1 MANNPNSF
9 YIGVPT
15 TSVQPPVNYDSPK
28 YIQVIGSSNSVE
40 DVSDYYGWSM
50 TLTTSTGASSLYIV
64 HYCDAQS
71 SGYNSNWTSYASQ
84 GKIFAHN
91 GSGQYYNSIDS
102 LPAGTKYW
110 TARTDATSGIEP
122 NAWPNDFG
130 NENDWGRYN
139 VEVYLFNDAL
149 VAEEKTT
156 ITLEKTGGSG
166 GTDTVYGI
174 NGKYLPSITIPTRT
188 KYLFV
193 GYGNISNG
201 SGTGT
206 LYYDSSGNPTR
217 NWDKTGG
224 TATLYAKWRNTVT
237 YNPYNGSC
245 WAVNASTPGTATTGS
260 RTITIASSSSCASG
274 GAITFSISSS
284 TDISGWTISSD
295 GKTLTVPSNTPVG
308 VYSINIKAISQ
319 SSSSVTGYMVQSI
332 TRTISITVKSGGAEY
347 SGIYITPSAYDFTAS
362 STSGYSTPELD
373 GYGQYYTDT
382 TTGEV
387 VEPGPMEF
395 SWFMPIV
402 TDDGS
407 DRMIPA
413 GQITIDGSNIGN
425 YISTLIYGYQK
436 IKYKDGTEEWVE
448 VPLVWGG
455 SHTFESLGTES
466 LAEQVTKF
474 GRHITFTFNGGDN
487 QVVTFNLDDYLSSST
502 DLEGYNY
509 PIYREA
515 NSCTWGTPSVST
527 TYQTKYP
534 SGGGKIVLSK
544 ENIIISNQEGVWT
557 SSSVSTNTSL
567 TKLQFTKT
575 TSASGFTPKIENND
589 TANATLTNEASATSS
604 ARTGN
609 KITIKAYGE
618 GDKYATVYAEF
629 SQNGPNGITITSSCP
644 QTIYSRSGYNTCTV
658 SVTGA
663 TGTVSYASLNTSIA
677 TVNSSG
683 VVTYVGPGTATIR
696 VSATGNENIDSKYV
710 DCQVNCV
717 EDTYTDSWNAP
728 SITKYS
734 YSPNT
739 IGAGGGTS
747 TPTVTAT
754 QSGTRTWSSGATEP
768 LSNSSFTYSYSISG
782 TGFSIN
788 SSTGVVTAVDREDIE
803 GVARSATATV
813 TVTGSGNKTKTE
825 TASISQEANTL
836 TWSNP
841 TLIVSSPET
850 PYRMKAAGEKKT
862 IIAGA
867 SQSGTYTSGSTIF
880 ATPTISYTVKTAKTG
895 YSLSSNEV
903 TVTNNTSTSVRDGFV
918 VTVKATGNGKT
929 TTRDITFNQA
939 AGSKS
944 YGTPTVTFTY
954 TNTEAG
960 GASNKTP
967 SKMSYS
973 QPWTWNGVSG
983 SGGNITSGLAVGYT
997 TTGIL
1002 PSGFSKG
1009 TNFASTGAI
1018 NWADRGKNDGVQLNA
1033 NSNIVLSISFADET
1047 RTYNPTG
1054 CTQDANTHSDS
1065 WNKPDVTSVT
1075 YSYPNIS
1082 ACGGTSKPSVGGT
1095 ITQSGTRT
1103 WTSGA
1108 TEPLSNNT
1116 LSSFTKSYSMQS
1128 GNGFSINTS
1137 TGAIKQANSRGR
1149 STNTLSSNDATL
1161 TLSANGKS
1169 ATKTAK
1175 ATQSGNTYTDSWDTP
1190 KVSSAVYYYTG
1201 GDDELDKCGIT
1212 SGKPNVAVMA
1222 SQSGTR
1228 TWGCDA
1234 GTDPLTNDSF
1244 TYSYSISGAGFTID
1258 PSTGAL
1264 TVETRG
1270 KETSP
1275 RSATATLSIS
1285 ANGKSTVAETI
1296 TLTQLGNTYTDS
1308 WNAPVVSSASLSYNT
1323 ISACGDTVSPTV
1335 SIKASQSGTRTWGCN
1350 AGTDSLTNSTFTK
1363 SYSITSVAGLSIN
1376 SSTGAVKG
1384 TAIGKSTTG
1393 RTATVTVSI
1402 SANGKST
1409 DAKTATVKQS
1419 GNTYNDSWDEPVISK
1434 YSYAT
1439 NPISACGGN
1448 TGNPTVTASQSGTRT
1463 WGCSAGTDPLTN
1475 RSFTYSYSITDA
1487 TGLSIDSSTGVITG
1501 TAIGK
1506 STTGRTTTATVT
1518 VIGSGN
1524 KSSTEDV
1531 VVNQSGNTSTVSW
1544 DAPSISVYS
1553 YSDIT
1558 AAGGTSEPTIT
1569 VSQSGTR
1576 TWGCNAGTDPLTND
1590 SFTYSYSMS
1599 TGNGFSINTST
1610 GAITAE
1616 DRYKND
1622 GPARTS
1628 NTATVTVT
1636 GEGSKTANK
1645 KATCT
1650 QDANTHSDSW
1660 NKPDVTSVTYSYP
1673 NISACGGTSKPSVGG
1688 TITQSGTRTWT
1699 SGATEPL
1706 SNNTLSSFTK
1716 SYSMQSGNGF
1726 SINTSTGA
1734 IKQANSRGRS
1744 TNTLS
1749 SNDATLTLS
1758 ANGKSAT
1765 KTAKATQSGNTY
1777 TTSWEEPVISR
1788 FSYSTISACGGHV
1801 SPSVRLSQTGTR
1813 TWECNAGTEDVTNKN
1828 FTRRYSIEA
1837 KDGFSISSSS
1847 SGSIRATAIGQSEY
1861 SRSTTVTLK
1870 VTGNGKSSTMTTT
1883 VTQSGN
1889 TYTDS
1894 FDEIIISEYS
1904 YPDITAAGG
1913 TSEPTITVSQ
1923 NGTRTWDCNAGTSPV
1938 TNSDFT
1944 YSYSMETK
1952 DGFSIDTSTG
1962 DITAEN
1968 RGTTPGVA
1976 RTSNTATVTVTGG
1989 GNMTK
1994 DATAT
1999 CTQGANELEGITL
2012 TVGSKTIAYQGTTKG
2027 TVTARY
2033 TSGSTK
2039 DVENDTNTSY
2049 TANPNIVT
2057 FNKTS

>member
-663 TGTVSYASLNTSIA
+663 TGTVSYASLNTSVA
-677 TVNSSG
+677 TVTSSG

-717 EDTYTDSWNAP
+717 EDTYTCTITKP
-728 SITKYS
+728 SISQSNDLPCSGITLTTDTITDYFSASATVNRTWASGYTDTASPSSYTWTITKGEVASRGTTIDNNKTNVSINIKVTANYNS
-734 YSPNT
+734 CSSQSDAVTSGRQAANPITFYGAVGTPTITQEKEFPCGGVTLTTDNISTYFSHSSVTQQVTLCSGSKINISATGYTWSGSNVSIPSLGKTTTSGVTERKIDFTITAKGGENKSATATVSKGNQAANPASVTWNDISITTYKYPN

-747 TPTVTAT
+747 
-754 QSGTRTWSSGATEP
+754 
-768 LSNSSFTYSYSISG
+768 N
-782 TGFSIN
+782 
-788 SSTGVVTAVDREDIE
+788 
-803 GVARSATATV
+803 
-813 TVTGSGNKTKTE
+813 
-825 TASISQEANTL
+825 
-836 TWSNP
+836 
-841 TLIVSSPET
+841 
-850 PYRMKAAGEKKT
+850 
-862 IIAGA
+862 
-867 SQSGTYTSGSTIF
+867 
-880 ATPTISYTVKTAKTG
+880 PTIS
-895 YSLSSNEV
+895 
-903 TVTNNTSTSVRDGFV
+903 
-918 VTVKATGNGKT
+918 
-929 TTRDITFNQA
+929 
-939 AGSKS
+939 
-944 YGTPTVTFTY
+944 
-954 TNTEAG
+954 
-960 GASNKTP
+960 
-967 SKMSYS
+967 
-973 QPWTWNGVSG
+973 
-983 SGGNITSGLAVGYT
+983 
-997 TTGIL
+997 
-1002 PSGFSKG
+1002 
-1009 TNFASTGAI
+1009 
-1018 NWADRGKNDGVQLNA
+1018 
-1033 NSNIVLSISFADET
+1033 
-1047 RTYNPTG
+1047 
-1054 CTQDANTHSDS
+1054 
-1065 WNKPDVTSVT
+1065 
-1075 YSYPNIS
+1075 
-1082 ACGGTSKPSVGGT
+1082 
-1095 ITQSGTRT
+1095 
-1103 WTSGA
+1103 
-1108 TEPLSNNT
+1108 
-1116 LSSFTKSYSMQS
+1116 
-1128 GNGFSINTS
+1128 
-1137 TGAIKQANSRGR
+1137 
-1149 STNTLSSNDATL
+1149 
-1161 TLSANGKS
+1161 
-1169 ATKTAK
+1169 
-1175 ATQSGNTYTDSWDTP
+1175 
-1190 KVSSAVYYYTG
+1190 
-1201 GDDELDKCGIT
+1201 
-1212 SGKPNVAVMA
+1212 A

-1228 TWGCDA
+1228 TWCSGENE
-1234 GTDPLTNDSF
+1234 GLT
-1244 TYSYSISGAGFTID
+1244 G
-1258 PSTGAL
+1258 
-1264 TVETRG
+1264 
-1270 KETSP
+1270 
-1275 RSATATLSIS
+1275 TLS
-1285 ANGKSTVAETI
+1285 
-1296 TLTQLGNTYTDS
+1296 
-1308 WNAPVVSSASLSYNT
+1308 
-1323 ISACGDTVSPTV
+1323 
-1335 SIKASQSGTRTWGCN
+1335 
-1350 AGTDSLTNSTFTK
+1350 
-1363 SYSITSVAGLSIN
+1363 
-1376 SSTGAVKG
+1376 
-1384 TAIGKSTTG
+1384 
-1393 RTATVTVSI
+1393 
-1402 SANGKST
+1402 
-1409 DAKTATVKQS
+1409 
-1419 GNTYNDSWDEPVISK
+1419 
-1434 YSYAT
+1434 
-1439 NPISACGGN
+1439 
-1448 TGNPTVTASQSGTRT
+1448 
-1463 WGCSAGTDPLTN
+1463 
-1475 RSFTYSYSITDA
+1475 
-1487 TGLSIDSSTGVITG
+1487 
-1501 TAIGK
+1501 
-1506 STTGRTTTATVT
+1506 
-1518 VIGSGN
+1518 
-1524 KSSTEDV
+1524 
-1531 VVNQSGNTSTVSW
+1531 
-1544 DAPSISVYS
+1544 
-1553 YSDIT
+1553 
-1558 AAGGTSEPTIT
+1558 
-1569 VSQSGTR
+1569 
-1576 TWGCNAGTDPLTND
+1576 
-1590 SFTYSYSMS
+1590 YSYSMS

-1610 GAITAE
+1610 GVITAE
-1616 DRYKND
+1616 NRDKND
-1622 GPARTS
+1622 GDARTS

-1636 GEGSKTANK
+1636 GEGSKTADK

-1726 SINTSTGA
+1726 NINTSTGV
-1734 IKQANSRGRS
+1734 ISQANPRGRS

-1765 KTAKATQSGNTY
+1765 KTAKATQSGNTYTDSWPDISVTYSYPTISACGDTVNPTFSVSQGDGTRTWGCDEGTDPLPAPTLSYSFSMETGNGFSIDTTNGKMTCDARGKYDTPRTSNTATVTVTGGGGGKTATKTAKATQSGNTYTDSWPDISVTYSYPNISACGGTSTPNVSVSQGKGTRTWGCKAGTDSLTAPTLSISYSLPTPNGFTINSSTGVITAPGPQGPTTSPRSCTAKVSVTGGGGGKTATKTATTTQSGNTYSDSWEKPVISKYSYATNPISACGGNTGNPTVTVSQKGTRTWGCNVNPEPLTNTSFSYSYSIDAKTGLNIDSSTGVITGTAIGKSDTGRTTTATVTVAANGKTATETTTVTQSGNTYTVSWDAPSISVYSYSDITAGGGTSEPTITVSQSGTRTWGCNAGTDPLTNDSFTYSYSMSTGNGFSINTSTGAITAEDRYKNDGDARTSNTATVTVTGEGSKTANKKATCTQVANTHSDSWEDPTISEYSYPAISACGNETVSPTVTASQSGTRTWTSGATEPLSNNTLSSFTKSYSMQSGNGFSIDISTGAIKQANSRGRSDQPLESNDATVTVTGFGGKTATKTTKATQSGNTY

-1837 KDGFSISSSS
+1837 KDGFRIISST

-1870 VTGNGKSSTMTTT
+1870 VTANGKSSTMTTT

-1976 RTSNTATVTVTGG
+1976 RTSNTETVTVTGG

-1994 DATAT
+1994 YATAT

>member
-1 MANNPNSF
+1 MAKSF

-15 TSVQPPVNYDSPK
+15 TSVQPPVNYDSPM

-40 DVSDYYGWSM
+40 DVRDYYGWSM
-50 TLTTSTGASSLYIV
+50 TLTTSTGVSSLYIV
-64 HYCDAQS
+64 HYCNAQS
-71 SGYNSNWTSYASQ
+71 SAYDSNWITYAGQ

-91 GSGQYYNSIDS
+91 GSGQYYNSVDS

-110 TARTDATSGIEP
+110 MVRSDGASGINP

-130 NENDWGRYN
+130 KVEDWGKTN

-149 VAEEKTT
+149 VAEGKTT
-156 ITLEKTGGSG
+156 ITLHKAGGSG

-174 NGKYLPSITIPTRT
+174 KGKYLPSITIPTRT
-188 KYLFV
+188 GYSFE
-193 GYGNISNG
+193 GYGDSLTG
-201 SGTGT
+201 SVKGTS
-206 LYYDSSGNPTR
+206 YYDSSGNPTR
-217 NWDKTGG
+217 NWNQTGG
-224 TATLYAKWRNTVT
+224 TETLYAKWGNKIT
-237 YNPYNGSC
+237 YNPHNGSC

-274 GAITFSISSS
+274 EAITFN
-284 TDISGWTISSD
+284 TNKTGWTISSD

-308 VYSINIKAISQ
+308 TYSINITAESSP
-319 SSSSVTGYMVQSI
+319 SSSSTGYMKQTI
-332 TRTISITVKSGGAEY
+332 TRIISITVKSGGATY
-347 SGIYITPSAYDFTAS
+347 SGIYITPSTYDFTPS
-362 STSGYSTPELD
+362 SSGGYESTPESE
-373 GYGQYYTDT
+373 GYREYYYDT
-382 TTGEV
+382 TTGKV

-413 GQITIDGSNIGN
+413 GQITIDSSNIGN
-425 YISTLIYGYQK
+425 YIDTLIYGYQK
-436 IKYKDGTEEWVE
+436 IEYKDGEVTWVE
-448 VPLVWGG
+448 VPLTWGG
-455 SHTFESLGTES
+455 SHTFDSLGTEPTDG
-466 LAEQVTKF
+466 QVTKF
-474 GRHITFTFNGGDN
+474 GGGITFTFNGGGGDRN
-487 QVVTFNLDDYLSSST
+487 VVTFNLDNYLSSS
-502 DLEGYNY
+502 DNLEGYNY

-534 SGGGKIVLSK
+534 SGGGTIVLSK

-557 SSSVSTNTSL
+557 SGSVSTNTSL
-567 TKLQFTKT
+567 TKLEFTQS
-575 TSASGFTPKIENND
+575 TSARGFTPRIENNN
-589 TANATLTNEASATSS
+589 TANATLTNGALAASS

-609 KITIKAYGE
+609 KITIKVYGE
-618 GDKYATVYAEF
+618 GNQYTTVYAEF

-663 TGTVSYASLNTSIA
+663 TGTVSYASLNTSVA

-683 VVTYVGPGTATIR
+683 VVTYVDPGTATIR

-717 EDTYTDSWNAP
+717 KDTYTDSWNEP

-788 SSTGVVTAVDREDIE
+788 SSTGVVTAVDRKDIE

-813 TVTGSGNKTKTE
+813 TVTGSGNKTKPE

-836 TWSNP
+836 TWNNP
-841 TLIVSSPET
+841 SLTVSSPET
-850 PYRMKAAGEKKT
+850 PYRMKAAGEKKA
-862 IIAGA
+862 IIASA
-867 SQSGTYTSGSTIF
+867 SQSGTYTSGSTIS

-954 TNTEAG
+954 TNTAAG

-973 QPWTWNGVSG
+973 QPWTWNGESG

-1018 NWADRGKNDGVQLNA
+1018 NWANRGENDGAQLNA

-1065 WNKPDVTSVT
+1065 WNTPDVTSVT

-1082 ACGGTSKPSVGGT
+1082 ACGGTSTPSVGGT

-1108 TEPLSNNT
+1108 TKPLSNNT
-1116 LSSFTKSYSMQS
+1116 LSNFTKSYSMES
-1128 GNGFSINTS
+1128 GSGFSINAS
-1137 TGAIKQANSRGR
+1137 TGVISQANPRGR
-1149 STNTLSSNDATL
+1149 SDQPLTSNDATL
-1161 TLSANGKS
+1161 TLSANGKT
-1169 ATKTAK
+1169 AAKTAT
-1175 ATQSGNTYTDSWDTP
+1175 ATQSGNTYTDSWPDISVTYSYPTISACGDTVNP
-1190 KVSSAVYYYTG
+1190 TFSVSQ
-1201 GDDELDKCGIT
+1201 
-1212 SGKPNVAVMA
+1212 GK
-1222 SQSGTR
+1222 GTR

-1234 GTDPLTNDSF
+1234 GTEPLTAP
-1244 TYSYSISGAGFTID
+1244 TLSYSFSMETGNGFSID
-1258 PSTGAL
+1258 TTNGKMTCAA
-1264 TVETRG
+1264 RG
-1270 KETSP
+1270 KYDTPRTSNTATVTVTGGGGGKTATKT
-1275 RSATATLSIS
+1275 ATATQS
-1285 ANGKSTVAETI
+1285 
-1296 TLTQLGNTYTDS
+1296 GNTYTDS
-1308 WNAPVVSSASLSYNT
+1308 WPDISVTYSYPN
-1323 ISACGDTVSPTV
+1323 IGACGGTSTPSVSV
-1335 SIKASQSGTRTWGCN
+1335 SQGKGTRTWKCS
-1350 AGTDSLTNSTFTK
+1350 AGTEPLTAPTLSI
-1363 SYSITSVAGLSIN
+1363 SYSLPTPNGFTIN
-1376 SSTGAVKG
+1376 SSTGVI
-1384 TAIGKSTTG
+1384 TAPGPQGPTTSP
-1393 RTATVTVSI
+1393 RSCTAKVSVT
-1402 SANGKST
+1402 GGGGG
-1409 DAKTATVKQS
+1409 KTATKTATTTQS
-1419 GNTYNDSWDEPVISK
+1419 GNSYSDSWEKPVISK

-1448 TGNPTVTASQSGTRT
+1448 TGKPTITVSQKGTRT
-1463 WGCSAGTDPLTN
+1463 WGCNVDPEPLTN
-1475 RSFTYSYSITDA
+1475 TSFSYSYSIVA
-1487 TGLSIDSSTGVITG
+1487 KPGLSVDSSTGVITG

-1506 STTGRTTTATVT
+1506 SETGRSTTATVT
-1518 VIGSGN
+1518 VAANG
-1524 KSSTEDV
+1524 KTATETTTV
-1531 VVNQSGNTSTVSW
+1531 TQSGNTYTVSW

-1553 YSDIT
+1553 YSNIG

-1569 VSQSGTR
+1569 VTQKGTR

-1590 SFTYSYSMS
+1590 SFTYRYSMS
-1599 TGNGFSINTST
+1599 TSSGFSINTST

-1616 DRYKND
+1616 NRDKND
-1622 GPARTS
+1622 GDARS
-1628 NTATVTVT
+1628 ATATVTVT
-1636 GEGSKTANK
+1636 GEGNKTNDAT
-1645 KATCT
+1645 ATCT
-1650 QDANTHSDSW
+1650 QVANTHSDSW
-1660 NKPDVTSVTYSYP
+1660 EDPTISKYSYP
-1673 NISACGGTSKPSVGG
+1673 TISACGGSSSPTVTAS
-1688 TITQSGTRTWT
+1688 QSGTRTWT
-1699 SGATEPL
+1699 SGATEGL
-1706 SNNTLSSFTK
+1706 SYNNFTY
-1716 SYSMQSGNGF
+1716 SYSMATDNGF

-1734 IKQANSRGRS
+1734 ITQSKSRGQS
-1744 TNTLS
+1744 ANTLT
-1749 SNDATLTLS
+1749 SNEATVTVT
-1758 ANGKSAT
+1758 GFEG
-1765 KTAKATQSGNTY
+1765 KTATETATATQSGNTY
-1777 TTSWEEPVISR
+1777 TTSWEKPVISE
-1788 FSYSTISACGGHV
+1788 FSYPTISACGGNA
-1801 SPSVRLSQTGTR
+1801 SPSVSASQKGTR
-1813 TWECNAGTEDVTNKN
+1813 TWGCDAGTSQVTNN
-1828 FTRRYSIEA
+1828 NISYSYSMEA
-1837 KDGFSISSSS
+1837 KDGFSISSSWMD
-1847 SGSIRATAIGQSEY
+1847 IRRYPGRVTATAIGQSADP
-1861 SRSTTVTLK
+1861 RSVKVTVTA
-1870 VTGNGKSSTMTTT
+1870 TANRKSSTMEVE
-1883 VTQSGN
+1883 VTQLGN
-1889 TYTDS
+1889 TYSDS
-1894 FDEIIISEYS
+1894 WEEIIISDYS
-1904 YPDITAAGG
+1904 YPDIKAAGG
-1913 TSEPTITVSQ
+1913 TSTPTITVSQ
-1923 NGTRTWDCNAGTSPV
+1923 TGTRTWGCKEGTSPV
-1938 TNSDFT
+1938 TSNNFT
-1944 YSYSMETK
+1944 YSYSMSTG

-1976 RTSNTATVTVTGG
+1976 RTATATVVVTGE

-2012 TVGSKTIAYQGTTKG
+2012 TVGSKTISYQGTTTG

-2039 DVENDTNTSY
+2039 DVENDANTSY
-2049 TANPNIVT
+2049 TANPNIVR